1 MFVDLHIHTNASDG
15 TWDRHELIERLLENN
30 IILFSIAD
38 HDTIMNS
45 KGMLNELEDYNL
57 RHLIGVEIS
66 CTYLKTEYHI
76 TAYSFDPGNDFL
88 IKLLKANR
96 QERSRGENSSMK
108 DLATI
113 NPQVEYHKF
122 ENYQYQSERGGFKS
136 LNFLL
141 DNGVVSSLSEY
152 FDLFSDPSE
161 YFSLFGD
168 PNKIFTFQDPAAI
181 IRIVK
186 KARGVPFLAHPN
198 VYFDDSRMPQKELEK
213 WIDFGISG
221 IECYSSYCGIQDA
234 EEYVKFCK
242 KNDLLV
248 SGGSDCHGTFL
259 SRKLGNPRITID
271 MLNLGSLI

>member
-1 MFVDLHIHTNASDG
+1 MLVDLHLHTNASDG
-15 TWDRHELIERLLENN
+15 TWDRDELIEILLENN
-30 IILFSIAD
+30 IGLFSITD
-38 HDTIMNS
+38 HDAIMNS
-45 KGMLNELEDYNL
+45 KRMLNELEGYNL
-57 RHLIGVEIS
+57 RYLVGVEIS

-76 TAYSFDPGNDFL
+76 TAYSFDPSNDLL
-88 IKLLKANR
+88 INLLKAN
-96 QERSRGENSSMK
+96 QEERSRGENSSVK

-113 NPQVEYHKF
+113 NPQVEYHRFK
-122 ENYQYQSERGGFKS
+122 NYQYQRKRGGWKS

-141 DNGVVSSLSEY
+141 DDGVVSSLSEY
-152 FDLFSDPSE
+152 FALFLDPSE

-181 IRIVK
+181 IRIVRE
-186 KARGVPFLAHPN
+186 AQGVPFLAHPN
-198 VYFDDSRMPQKELEK
+198 VYFNDSRMPQKELEK

-234 EEYVKFCK
+234 KEYVKFCN
-242 KNDLLV
+242 KNDLLI

-259 SRKLGNPRITID
+259 DKKIGDPRITLD